1 MRVPSIVVLLACSC
15 GVRGELIDE
24 PHPSSAEVSD
34 VPSPEAPPAFEQAPD
49 PSAELPESELDADL
63 PGDVDSYFAH
73 SGSRRVYVQLDR
85 PMYRPGESVWV
96 KSFGVLTRGLTADTY
111 PQVTYELLNPRRQ
124 VVQTKQVTQSSGT
137 AHNDFVLDAGAPGGR
152 WTLRAR
158 LATGETH
165 ERAFVVSSYQT
176 PRLHK
181 SMDFVREAYG
191 PGDTVE
197 ALVQIKGLTGEAL
210 ANHPVSAM
218 LQVDGES
225 VFSESLTTDA
235 TGAVFIQAR
244 LADALTS
251 SDGLLTVFV
260 EQGGIT
266 ESISRSVPIV
276 VADVGVEFFPEGGDL
291 VAGLPARVYFR
302 GRNQHG
308 EPADVQGIVRDDR
321 GQEVATF
328 ESLHDGLGR
337 FAFTPEA
344 GRLYS
349 AEITSAGADGMAFA
363 LPQAVADGC
372 VLRSYDDVDSAL
384 DAVRVAVRCTTPTDL
399 RVLGVQRETV
409 LDDASITAGPTTD
422 TVVYLS
428 ADDAS
433 AQGAV
438 RVTAFNAQNHPVAER
453 LVYRNAGRDLQVVLT
468 VDADSYGPR
477 DEVVVGIQTTDSSG
491 TPVAAELAL
500 SVVDDAVVSLADDKS
515 GHLLS
520 RLYMETELSEV
531 PKEPAFYFD
540 ADEELASRG
549 LDLVMGTYGWR
560 RFDWAPVWAPSVV
573 DTRTTTGFGGMGIR
587 GGGDFAA
594 FMPETEGVFVDD
606 LLAMPRNM
614 DQSGV
619 EMAESAVPHAGPM
632 AVPPQEAQA
641 RLARV
646 NGDMPQFDMAFD
658 LVGELADEVMG
669 GGEWRSQSIVS
680 PVRVFPK
687 PNYAAGFTG
696 TRTDFRD
703 TVHWEPV
710 VTTDEAGEATVR
722 FYLSDA
728 LTQFRVTAEGI
739 GGGLAGH
746 AETTLSSTLPM
757 SLSTTL
763 PTVVA
768 SGDTLWLPM
777 TVQNTRDTALSV
789 DVSAD
794 IESTL
799 LTVSEA
805 QASVQLAGTDTQ
817 THWVQ
822 MVVGEGT
829 ETASITMRALGGGL
843 SDVLERE
850 LEIVAPGFPRSW
862 SGAGESAES
871 VVQTVMVD
879 EWVTGSLTA
888 TVSWQ
893 PSPTS
898 TLITGMDAL
907 IRKPGGCFEQTSST
921 NWPNVAI
928 LKYLEAHDGDP
939 RLRLASSQALDQG
952 YGLLTGYQVVGGGF
966 ETFGSGPG
974 KEALSA
980 FGLLQFQ
987 DMSDVYDVDE
997 AVLQTDATYLL
1008 GQRNG
1013 RGGFENT
1020 GESSHGYGSAPADVL
1035 DGFITW
1041 ALVASGYGDQLTEEV
1056 AQQAATAE
1064 TSSDPYVLALAART
1078 LVHLDHPGASSAVR
1092 RLLTLQSEDGSF
1104 PGAQSSITRSYEAN
1118 LLVEST
1124 ALAALALMEAG
1135 APTASWDAA
1144 ADWLVNARQGV
1155 GSWGAT
1161 QATALALGALTEHA
1175 DRSRRPQV
1183 PGRFEVVVN
1192 GRTVGSVDYKA
1203 GQTEAPVL
1211 TGWED
1216 SLRPGEN
1223 TVELRQ
1229 LSGTPIPFTVDV
1241 AWTSVTPDS
1250 SPGAEL
1256 SLATSLASDHVSM
1269 GDTVRLTAT
1278 IGNDM
1283 DRVVPSPI
1291 ARIGLPA
1298 GLEAQTWQ
1306 LQQMQ
1311 DRGEIAFFETRP
1323 REVTLYWQG
1332 LLEGDSHE
1340 VSLDLLA
1347 AVPGSFTGPA
1357 SSAYPYYND
1366 DEPAWQQGLTVTID
1380 R

>member
-1 MRVPSIVVLLACSC
+1 M
-15 GVRGELIDE
+15 DE
-24 PHPSSAEVSD
+24 PHPPSEKVVSEVILS
-34 VPSPEAPPAFEQAPD
+34 EAPPAFEQARD
-49 PSAELPESELDADL
+49 ASGEVSGSDLDQDL
-63 PGDVDSYFAH
+63 PADVDSYFAR

-85 PMYRPGESVWV
+85 PMYRPGDSVWV
-96 KSFGVLTRGLTADTY
+96 KSFGVLTRGLTPDTY
-111 PQVTYELLNPRRQ
+111 PQVTYELLNPRGQ
-124 VVQTKQVTQSSGT
+124 VVQTKQVSQASGT
-137 AHNDFVLDAGAPGGR
+137 AHNDFVLDGAAPGGR

-176 PRLHK
+176 PRLQK

-197 ALVQIKGLTGEAL
+197 ALVEIKGLTGEAL

-225 VFSESLTTDA
+225 VFSESLITDE

-251 SDGLLTVFV
+251 SDGLLTLFV

-276 VADVGVEFFPEGGDL
+276 VADIGLEFFPEGGDL

-308 EPADVQGIVRDDR
+308 EPADVRGIVRDD
-321 GQEVATF
+321 GGAEVATF

-337 FAFTPEA
+337 FSFTPEA

-349 AEITSAGADGMAFA
+349 AEITSAGADGMAVA
-363 LPQAVADGC
+363 LPQAVDDGC
-372 VLRSYDDVDSAL
+372 VLRSFDDVDSTHG
-384 DAVRVAVRCTTPTDL
+384 AVRVAVRCTTPTDL
-399 RVLGVQRETV
+399 RVLGVQRETL
-409 LDDASITAGPTTD
+409 LDDATVTAGPTAD

-428 ADDAS
+428 ADEAS

-453 LVYRNAGRDLQVVLT
+453 LVYRNAGRDLQISLT
-468 VDADSYGPR
+468 VNSDSYGPR
-477 DEVVVGIQTTDSSG
+477 DEVVVGIQTTDLSG
-491 TPVAAELAL
+491 MPVAAELAL
-500 SVVDDAVVSLADDKS
+500 SVVDDAVLSLADDKA

-520 RLYMETELSEV
+520 RLYMETELSYI

-540 ADEELASRG
+540 GDEELASRG

-560 RFDWAPVWAPSVV
+560 RFDWAPVWAPPIAETTSTRFGVGGMNVRAGAVFIDAPAAALEPEPMVV
-573 DTRTTTGFGGMGIR
+573 DANGLW
-587 GGGDFAA
+587 
-594 FMPETEGVFVDD
+594 DD
-606 LLAMPRNM
+606 LLAMPM
-614 DQSGV
+614 DKAGA
-619 EMAESAVPHAGPM
+619 EMPENEVAMPDAGPM
-632 AVPPQEAQA
+632 AALPGRVQA
-641 RLARV
+641 RRMDVGELV
-646 NGDMPQFDMAFD
+646 QGDMAFD
-658 LVGELADEVMG
+658 MAGEAAGWGFEIGLRQRMNN
-669 GGEWRSQSIVS
+669 SMVS
-680 PVRVFPK
+680 PIRVFPK
-687 PNYAAGFTG
+687 PNYEAGFTG

-710 VTTDEAGEATVR
+710 VSTDESGEATVR

-763 PTVVA
+763 PTVVSA
-768 SGDTLWLPM
+768 GDTLWLPM
-777 TVQNTRDTALSV
+777 TVQNTRDASLSV

-794 IESTL
+794 VESTL
-799 LTVSEA
+799 LTVSDA
-805 QASVQLAGTDTQ
+805 HSNVQLAGHDTQ
-817 THWVQ
+817 THWVE
-822 MVVGEGT
+822 VSVGEGM
-829 ETASITMRALGGGL
+829 ETASVSMRALGGGL
-843 SDVLERE
+843 SDVMERE
-850 LEIVAPGFPRSW
+850 LQVVAPGFPRSW

-879 EWVTGSLTA
+879 EWVKGSLTA
-888 TVSWQ
+888 RVSWQ

-907 IRKPGGCFEQTSST
+907 IRQPGGCFEQTSST

-952 YGLLTGYQVVGGGF
+952 YGLLTGYQVDGGGF

-987 DMSDVYDVDE
+987 DMSDVYDVDD

-1013 RGGFENT
+1013 RGGFKNT
-1020 GESSHGYGSAPADVL
+1020 GESAHGYGSAPADVL

-1041 ALVASGYGDQLTEEV
+1041 ALVASGYGEQLTEEV

-1064 TSSDPYVLALAART
+1064 MSNDPYVLALAART

-1092 RLLTLQSEDGSF
+1092 RLQTLQAEDGSF

-1124 ALAALALMEAG
+1124 SLAALALMEAG

-1203 GQTEAPVL
+1203 GQTEAPLL

-1216 SLRPGEN
+1216 ALRPGEN

-1229 LSGTPIPFTVDV
+1229 LSGSPIPYTVDV
-1241 AWTSVTPDS
+1241 SWTSVTPDS

-1256 SLATSLASDHVSM
+1256 SLTTSLASDHVTM

-1278 IGNDM
+1278 IGNDV

-1306 LQQMQ
+1306 LQQLQ

-1332 LLEGDSHE
+1332 VLEGDSHE

-1366 DEPAWQQGLTVTID
+1366 DEPDWQPGLAVTID